1 MKVLV
6 VGAGNSGAEIAMD
19 CARHGHETWLSGRHP
34 GQIPERARG
43 RHYWWLMHERLT
55 AETKPGRKPR
65 AKAYSEG
72 APLLRLTSGRL
83 KKAGIG
89 LPALLRLDGRGDR
102 RARSA
107 AAQRG
112 VVRGEPGMYVLGLP
126 FIHTLTSAF
135 TGGVGRD
142 AEYVARQI
150 EARSAIERARRHS
163 VEYAG
168 RAA

>member
-1 MKVLV
+1 
-6 VGAGNSGAEIAMD
+6 
-19 CARHGHETWLSGRHP
+19 
-34 GQIPERARG
+34 
-43 RHYWWLMHERLT
+43 MHERLT
-55 AETKPGRKPR
+55 ADTKPGRKLR
-65 AKAYSEG
+65 AKANSEG

-83 KKAGIG
+83 KKAGIERVARVAETRHG
-89 LPALLRLDGRGDR
+89 MPVLGDGRSVAPGSIVWATGYRHSYAWTGAETDEHGVPLHE
-102 RARSA
+102 
-107 AAQRG
+107 RG

-150 EARSAIERARRHS
+150 EARSAIESARRHS